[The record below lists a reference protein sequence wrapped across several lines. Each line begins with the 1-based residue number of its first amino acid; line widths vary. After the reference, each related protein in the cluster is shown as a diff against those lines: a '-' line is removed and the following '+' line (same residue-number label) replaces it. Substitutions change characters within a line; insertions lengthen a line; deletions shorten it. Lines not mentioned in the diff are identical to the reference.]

1 MGRIKN
7 NIDGTTLIQPWTINA
22 CVISCSVVSDSLWPY
37 ALLPARLL
45 YSWDFPGKNAKVGCH
60 FLFQWISP
68 TQDQTR
74 VACISCTGRQILY
87 CWTTRNLSIENRL
100 LTFYV
105 SGYVPWTIYMWIM
118 VLVCVLNHFSLVQL
132 FATLWAVACHAP
144 LSMGFSRQKY
154 WSGLPCPLPGDIL
167 EPGIE
172 LVSCFSC
179 TAGRLYPLSHLGS
192 LWMMVVNIK
201 EHFHIM

>member
-1 MGRIKN
+1 M
-7 NIDGTTLIQPWTINA
+7 P
-22 CVISCSVVSDSLWPY
+22 VCSVAQSCLTLYDPMHFCLQDFSVHGISW
-37 ALLPARLL
+37 ARILK
-45 YSWDFPGKNAKVGCH
+45 WVA
-60 FLFQWISP
+60 ISSSRGSSQP
-68 TQDQTR
+68 KDRTR
-74 VACISCTGRQILY
+74 VSCISCIGRQILY
-87 CWTTRNLSIENRL
+87 YWTTHNLSIENYL

-132 FATLWAVACHAP
+132 FATLWTVACHAP
-144 LSMGFSRQKY
+144 LSMGFSREEY

-179 TAGRLYPLSHLGS
+179 ITGRLYPLSNLGS
-192 LWMMVVNIK
+192 LWIMVVNIK